1 MAIKT
6 TLELRLTLAVE
17 GMVFSGLREGS
28 TEIDGLEIALVGP
41 GGKTLDVPEAMF
53 TPAEMRKIVEA
64 LVEAREDRL

>member
-1 MAIKT
+1 MTIKT

-41 GGKTLDVPEAMF
+41 GGATMDVPESMF
-53 TPAEMRKIVEA
+53 TKEEMRKIVEA